1 VLSRRTRRMLTGWL
15 PSLRLPSARRLAF
28 ALLPLLA
35 LLLAAELAARALAP
49 PEAPAGAAKGTEM
62 VPHPTRI
69 WAFAEG
75 TITADG
81 MTHQI
86 GANRLR
92 VVEETGAALRA
103 LTLGDSSIFGHGLD
117 DADTL
122 HASLAD
128 ALTARG
134 HPTDVFCG
142 GVPGYSTEQS
152 LLLLEEEGWDLKPDL
167 LVIGNLWSDN
177 SREDFIDR
185 QWLDELDSP
194 VRRLDRVL
202 GWSAA
207 WGWLRSFQKPK
218 VKTLDG
224 QLPIG
229 WVREPL
235 PTREGSRRVPLSD
248 YAANLDRMLR
258 EAAARGVGAIVLA
271 PANRHRLEPDR
282 SFAMWDVYFAA
293 QREVAERRGVPVVDA
308 LDALKAGGLTADEAF
323 LDRMHPTGAGN
334 RLYAGL
340 LADTLLA
347 AGWPA
352 DRLVPDAGPPPYDKA
367 LVDPFAELAPMM
379 LEEDVRSDGPGGR
392 VAPAGPG
399 GAP

>member
-1 VLSRRTRRMLTGWL
+1 MLTGWL

-142 GVPGYSTEQS
+142 GIPGYSSFQS
-152 LLLLEEEGWDLKPDL
+152 RVVLEEEGWDLKPDL
-167 LVIGNLWSDN
+167 LVIGNLWSD
-177 SREDFIDR
+177 SSQEYFVDKE
-185 QWLDELDSP
+185 WLAELDSP
-194 VRRLDRVL
+194 ARRLDRL
-202 GWSAA
+202 LDWSRA
-207 WGWLRSFQKPK
+207 WGWFRSFQVPEQA
-218 VKTLDG
+218 VEQG
-224 QLPIG
+224 LPVG
-229 WVREPL
+229 WVRE
-235 PTREGSRRVPLSD
+235 RYASDEGRRRVAVGD
-248 YAANLDRMLR
+248 YAANLDWMLR
-258 EAAARGVGAIVLA
+258 QAAEREIGAIFLAPCNRLRQREPTGAAAWTSYF
-271 PANRHRLEPDR
+271 E
-282 SFAMWDVYFAA
+282 AMAVVAA
-293 QREVAERRGVPVVDA
+293 RRGVPVVDA
-308 LDALKAGGLTADEAF
+308 CETLTA
-323 LDRMHPTGAGN
+323 
-334 RLYAGL
+334 AGL
-340 LADTLLA
+340 KGDAAFIDDLHPSGDSNRAYAEALAEALTA
-347 AGWPA
+347 AGWPEA
-352 DRLVPDAGPPPYDKA
+352 RLAPDPGPPA
-367 LVDPFAELAPMM
+367 LEST
-379 LEEDVRSDGPGGR
+379 E
-392 VAPAGPG
+392 
-399 GAP
+399 